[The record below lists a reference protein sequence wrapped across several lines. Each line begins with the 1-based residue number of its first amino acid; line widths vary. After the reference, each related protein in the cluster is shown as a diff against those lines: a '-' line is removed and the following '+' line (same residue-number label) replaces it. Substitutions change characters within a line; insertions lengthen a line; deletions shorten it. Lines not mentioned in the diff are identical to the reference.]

1 MIFTTFLGK
10 KKNVVSSN
18 RIKIPFKITL
28 MHRTVVQIV
37 VYFVMTVTSNI
48 FLGIFSN
55 DISQLPANEIIPQW
69 RRFRVRVI
77 SAHLQCILCLPSF
90 C

>member
-1 MIFTTFLGK
+1 
-10 KKNVVSSN
+10 
-18 RIKIPFKITL
+18 

-55 DISQLPANEIIPQW
+55 GISQLPANEIIPQW
-69 RRFRVRVI
+69 RRFRVRVT
-77 SAHLQCILCLPSF
+77 SARLSVCFVSHHRVSTLTNQILN
-90 C
+90 